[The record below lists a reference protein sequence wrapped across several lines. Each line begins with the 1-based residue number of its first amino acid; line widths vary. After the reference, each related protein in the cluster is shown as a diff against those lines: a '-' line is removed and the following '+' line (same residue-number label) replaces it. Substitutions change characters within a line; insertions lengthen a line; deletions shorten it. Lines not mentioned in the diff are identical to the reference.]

1 MLWSDVDMMVAG
13 GPDKRTGSRVTD
25 KTQGVQRGWKWQQ
38 KTYRRR
44 RALEDNKNDGNESD
58 KGNM

>member
-13 GPDKRTGSRVTD
+13 GPDKRTDSRVTE
-25 KTQGVQRGWKWQQ
+25 KTQGVKLGWKWQH
-38 KTYRRR
+38 KTDRSR